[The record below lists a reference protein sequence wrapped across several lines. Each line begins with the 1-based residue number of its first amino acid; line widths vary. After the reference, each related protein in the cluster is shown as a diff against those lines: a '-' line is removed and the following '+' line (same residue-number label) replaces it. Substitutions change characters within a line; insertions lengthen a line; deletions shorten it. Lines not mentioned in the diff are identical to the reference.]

1 MEEKR
6 NFQKPGR
13 GGFSQRRNFYG
24 QMKGFNTKN
33 YGGHTWTFY
42 EKEQWEKFQDWL
54 KIEKEREKKESTID
68 ILKGVEEIME
78 KRLGKRKGRKK
89 EQKRVQEEY
98 STSGSEA
105 SDSEEEEPPKIEKP
119 PHRNRSPKRK
129 AKKEWKKKNDEKNSE
144 NLPMKEILE
153 SLGRIENKIRNVENR
168 NLNLEIEMEEL
179 KREKRAWEH
188 KKITNEV
195 VDMDS
200 EAEKIQEMIRR
211 DDEELKNNDRWREI
225 QSEYKGKDGTTKLK
239 EWCLQNEIPY
249 KNKDNAMMAVLATDE
264 R

>member
-54 KIEKEREKKESTID
+54 KIEKEREKKESMID

-89 EQKRVQEEY
+89 EQKRV
-98 STSGSEA
+98 
-105 SDSEEEEPPKIEKP
+105 
-119 PHRNRSPKRK
+119 
-129 AKKEWKKKNDEKNSE
+129 
-144 NLPMKEILE
+144 
-153 SLGRIENKIRNVENR
+153 
-168 NLNLEIEMEEL
+168 
-179 KREKRAWEH
+179 
-188 KKITNEV
+188 
-195 VDMDS
+195 
-200 EAEKIQEMIRR
+200 
-211 DDEELKNNDRWREI
+211 
-225 QSEYKGKDGTTKLK
+225 
-239 EWCLQNEIPY
+239 
-249 KNKDNAMMAVLATDE
+249 
-264 R
+264 